1 MTELHPNHAI
11 VLVVEDDPIL
21 MLSLVDFVE
30 NAGCE
35 AIEATTVADA
45 IRILETRPDI
55 RTVFTDLDMR
65 GSTAGMALALSIRDR
80 WPPIELLMVSSQ
92 PWDAARSPPAGWSS
106 ASRSTGAGSSP
117 PSSGSPPDTGRGHT
131 SWSLPT

>member
-92 PWDAARSPPAGWSS
+92 PWDAAQIPA
-106 ASRSTGAGSSP
+106 
-117 PSSGSPPDTGRGHT
+117 RGVVFGK
-131 SWSLPT
+131 PFDRRRIVAAIQRFAA

>member
-1 MTELHPNHAI
+1 MAQTHPVHAL

-21 MLSLVDFVE
+21 MMSLVDFVE

-35 AIEATTVADA
+35 AIEADSVAEA

-65 GSTAGMALALSIRDR
+65 GSTAGMQLALSIRDR

-92 PWDAARSPPAGWSS
+92 PWDASQIPE
-106 ASRSTGAGSSP
+106 
-117 PSSGSPPDTGRGHT
+117 RGIVFGKPFDRRRIEAA
-131 SWSLPT
+131 LRKFAA